1 MSGRAVPASEYR
13 GVLVFDQRSVSCLL
27 VYPCTD
33 PCPSLNSAMPCCP
46 QHEVPASPSC
56 DSGGHTARGLRGD
69 AELAAKMETHISIC
83 MPLTS
88 VILKNPVPIRVQG
101 GPMQQDGGVGEREGG
116 AGGWALKGA
125 AILY

>member
-1 MSGRAVPASEYR
+1 MSGRAIPASEYR

-33 PCPSLNSAMPCCP
+33 PCPSLNSATPCCP
-46 QHEVPASPSC
+46 QHEVPASP
-56 DSGGHTARGLRGD
+56 ARGLRGD

-101 GPMQQDGGVGEREGG
+101 GPMQQDGGEEGG